1 MENVTLTMVYNKLE
15 YLQKK
20 VDGIEEVLETEHIHA
35 ITNKKA
41 IAKLRKIDEE
51 ISKGKRRVISEEEF
65 FNKY

>member
-20 VDGIEEVLETEHIHA
+20 VEEIEGILETEHIRP

-41 IAKLRKIDEE
+41 IAKLSKIDEE